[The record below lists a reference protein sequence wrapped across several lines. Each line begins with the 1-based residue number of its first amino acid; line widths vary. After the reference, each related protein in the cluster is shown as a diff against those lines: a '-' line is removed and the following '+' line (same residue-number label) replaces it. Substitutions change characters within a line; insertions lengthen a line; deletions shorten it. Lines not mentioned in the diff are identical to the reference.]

1 MSEQHSTPGTQA
13 SAPVI
18 ELANVSKFYR
28 TYANPKHRLYE
39 LLTGSRRYARETRA
53 LEDVSLVLERG
64 GRLGIVGENGS
75 GKSTLLKVLAGVLT
89 PTAGTARVAGRVS
102 ALLELG
108 AGFNPDLTGR
118 ENVSQF
124 CMLHGMRQDEIDE
137 AVEPIL
143 RFSELQD
150 AIDHPVRTYSSGMAV
165 RLGFACAVYVR
176 PDILIVD
183 EALSV
188 GDAYFQ
194 NKCMHKIRA
203 MLDDGVTFLYVTHAA
218 DAVRALCNQAVWM
231 DRGKVR
237 MFGSSTAVGA
247 AYQSDVFSRSVRAG
261 YETQAVVKAEAG
273 DEASVAGSTNAPE
286 IVRAASHHFDRARQ
300 QAFAERVAPLRT
312 GSGEMRVDDIVLVDA
327 ASQETD
333 SQPFGEEAH
342 VRVHFHAARS
352 VEGAVALNLGVMDP
366 SGRQI
371 LHLSSLASGIEIA
384 QCVPG
389 HRYAIDFRFA
399 CPLTPGEYNF
409 AAGISLMSKS
419 TLRNTQ
425 MVVESVIDYCVGGA
439 RFSVAEPEGNA
450 FRDLW
455 GICYVPSSASLSQI
469 D

>member
-1 MSEQHSTPGTQA
+1 MSNESIQA
-13 SAPVI
+13 PLIATAPVI

-28 TYANPKHRLYE
+28 TYSTPQQRLFE
-39 LLTGSRRYARETRA
+39 LLTGSRKYARETRA
-53 LEDVSLVLERG
+53 LDDVSLTLEKG

-89 PTAGTARVAGRVS
+89 PTSGTARVQGRVS

-118 ENVSQF
+118 DNVIQF
-124 CMLHGMRQDEIDE
+124 CMLHGLRQDEAAE
-137 AVEPIL
+137 AAEPIV

-150 AIDHPVRTYSSGMAV
+150 AIDHPVKTYSSGMAV
-165 RLGFACAVYVR
+165 RLGFACAVYVK

-203 MLDDGVTFLYVTHAA
+203 MLDEGVTFLYVTHAA

-231 DRGKVR
+231 DHGKVR
-237 MFGSSTAVGA
+237 MFGTSTAVGA

-261 YETQAVVKAEAG
+261 FESQKPTQEDTAVTLELGEDSSVVEG
-273 DEASVAGSTNAPE
+273 GVSLFDEA
-286 IVRAASHHFDRARQ
+286 RH

-312 GSGEMRVDDIVLVDA
+312 GSGDVLVEDILLVDA
-327 ASQETD
+327 DGRDTD
-333 SQPFGEEAH
+333 SQPFGQDAR
-342 VRVHFHAARS
+342 VRVFFNVVRP
-352 VEGAVALNLGVMDP
+352 VEGDVALTLGVMDA

-371 LHLSSLASGIEIA
+371 LHFSTLVNGIRIDECEA
-384 QCVPG
+384 G
-389 HRYAIDFRFA
+389 HHYAVDFRFA
-399 CPLTPGEYNF
+399 CPLTPGEYNLV
-409 AAGISLMSKS
+409 AGVSLMSKS
-419 TLRNTQ
+419 LLRNSQ
-425 MVVESVIDYCVGGA
+425 MLAESVIDYCVGGA
-439 RFSVAEPEGNA
+439 RFNVDEPCDVAQ
-450 FRDLW
+450 RDLW
-455 GICYVPSSASLSQI
+455 GICFVPSQVHLSKF